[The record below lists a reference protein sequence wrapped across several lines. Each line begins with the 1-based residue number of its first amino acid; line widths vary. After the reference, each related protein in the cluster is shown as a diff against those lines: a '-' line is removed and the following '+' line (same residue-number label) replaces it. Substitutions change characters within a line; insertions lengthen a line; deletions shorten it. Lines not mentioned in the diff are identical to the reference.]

1 MLRARGKNI
10 MPGRKCF
17 GQMNII
23 RKWEKTIQ
31 KHWFLFTELTKRD
44 FKLKYK
50 GTVLGMF
57 WSMLSPL
64 LQLLVMRVVFTEF
77 FGRDTP
83 FYSTYL
89 FSGLIVFNYYSEA
102 TKGSIKALSANRGI
116 ILKIRVPKY
125 LFLLSKNIS
134 SLINFLII
142 IPIYLVF
149 SAIDGVHFDWCYF
162 GLLYPILLLP
172 LFCIGVGLILSA
184 MEVFF
189 NDTKYLYDIF
199 VILLRYLSAIFYNI
213 DRFSEGVQ
221 RYFLINPVYAFIKYF
236 RLIVIENR
244 FPSLGYHALLLGYTV
259 AALLIGGLIYKK
271 NNRKFAFYL

>member
-1 MLRARGKNI
+1 
-10 MPGRKCF
+10 
-17 GQMNII
+17 MNII

-213 DRFSEGVQ
+213 DRFSEGAQ